1 MEERTLAHLCTLFEN
16 DGCPPQVKDSIV
28 TGICTDTRRVE
39 RGELFIPFRGERVD
53 GHDYIETALYSGCT
67 ASLSEHAIPNQPVVA
82 VKDTRRALLQL
93 AEGYRKEFSPLM
105 CAVTGSVGKTTLK
118 EMIASVFGT
127 TFQTLKTAGNFNNE
141 IGLPLTVLRLERDT
155 QACVLEMGMSNA
167 GEISRLVRVARPHIA
182 VINNVGV
189 AHIEN
194 LGSREAIRDAKL
206 EILEGL
212 DADGHIILNA
222 DEPLLVEKLSE
233 IGSRAMTFGMGNAEA
248 DVYCTACESV
258 EGGSRATV
266 RHPEGETKIFVP
278 AAGRHNVSNALAAFA
293 AGLAAG
299 ISPEN
304 IAKGITAFTNTGMR
318 QNIYSRDG
326 VTVIEDCY
334 NANPQSMRAALSV
347 LGESKGLRKVAVLGT
362 MRELGAIAP
371 CEHCEIGSMAA
382 GIAEELVFCGKN
394 AEDYARGARAA
405 GCDRARIHVCRD
417 AAEAGAAA
425 KELRRAGDVL
435 LFKGSR
441 GEKMEEAIRAIFE

>member
-1 MEERTLAHLCTLFEN
+1 MEIRTLAHLCTLFEN
-16 DGCPPQVKDSIV
+16 DGCPPQVADTPV

-53 GHDYIETALYSGCT
+53 GHDYIETALYSGC
-67 ASLSEHAIPNQPVVA
+67 AACLSEHPIPNQPVVV
-82 VKDTRRALLQL
+82 VKDTRRALRQL
-93 AEGYRKEFSPLM
+93 AAGYRREFSPLV

-155 QACVLEMGMSNA
+155 QALVLEMGMSNA
-167 GEISRLVRVARPHIA
+167 GEISRLTEIACPDIA
-182 VINNVGV
+182 VINNIGV

-206 EILEGL
+206 EVIEGMPET
-212 DADGHIILNA
+212 GSVILNG
-222 DEPLLVEKLSE
+222 DEPLLLEKIPE
-233 IGSRAMTFGMGNAEA
+233 ISRRVMTFAMDNSGA
-248 DVYCTACESV
+248 DVFCLSSETLEN
-258 EGGSRATV
+258 GSRATV
-266 RHPEGETKIFVP
+266 QHPGGETEIFVP

-293 AGLAAG
+293 AGLCAG
-299 ISPEN
+299 ISPEK
-304 IAKGITAFTNTGMR
+304 IAKGIAAFTNTGMR
-318 QNIYSRDG
+318 QNIYTREG
-326 VTVIEDCY
+326 ITVIEDCY

-347 LGESKGLRKVAVLGT
+347 LRDIRGERRIAVLGT

-382 GIAEELVFCGKN
+382 EIADELIFCGKN

-405 GCDRARIHVCRD
+405 GRDAAQIHVCED
-417 AAEAGAAA
+417 ALHAGAAA
-425 KELRRAGDVL
+425 KALCRPGDIM

-441 GEKMEEAIRAIFE
+441 GEKMEEAIRAIF